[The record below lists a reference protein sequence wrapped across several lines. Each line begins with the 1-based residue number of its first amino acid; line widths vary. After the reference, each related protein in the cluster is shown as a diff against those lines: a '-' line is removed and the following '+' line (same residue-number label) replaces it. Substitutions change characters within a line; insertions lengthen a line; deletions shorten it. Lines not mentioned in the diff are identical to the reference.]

1 MRVVFDAN
9 VVAAGVCWHGEGRLC
24 LVRMARHEAIGYA
37 TETSLAE
44 TREAAVRLIQKFKP
58 SHNTA
63 GLLQWYLEK
72 AKLVEPAPLG
82 KQRSR
87 DPKDDP
93 YLAAALAA
101 HALFIVSYDKDL
113 LDLGK
118 PFGIEIIH
126 PAKFLKLVL
135 EMT

>member
-1 MRVVFDAN
+1 MRVVLDAN
-9 VVAAGVCWHGEGRLC
+9 VVAGGVCWHGEGRLC
-24 LVRMARHEAIGYA
+24 LVRMARREAIAYA
-37 TETSLAE
+37 TETTLAE
-44 TREAAVRLIQKFKP
+44 TREAAARLIQKFKP
-58 SHNTA
+58 SHNAA
-63 GLLQWYLEK
+63 GLLQWYLEN

-101 HALFIVSYDKDL
+101 RADFIVSYDKDL

-118 PFGIEIIH
+118 PFGVEIIR
-126 PAKFLKLVL
+126 PAQFLRLVKG
-135 EMT
+135 